1 MQTLQ
6 ALRVAGRHK
15 GRVGDEVHQ
24 QFNAG
29 LAVERAGVIGAVGVE
44 LLDLFGRGT
53 KGVDVLV
60 AHELGN
66 LHVGTVERAQGQSAV
81 EHELHVR
88 SAARLLGGQAD
99 LFGDVGGGNHALGG
113 GDVVVL
119 DHDDLQVGSHVG
131 VVGDP
136 LGKRQD

>member
-6 ALRVAGRHK
+6 ALGVAGRHK
-15 GRVGDEVHQ
+15 GGIGDEVHQ
-24 QFNAG
+24 QFDAG

-60 AHELGN
+60 AHELSD
-66 LHVGTVERAQGQSAV
+66 LHIGAVERAQGQSTV
-81 EHELHVR
+81 EHELHVGG
-88 SAARLLGGQAD
+88 AARLLGGQAD
-99 LFGDVGGGNHALGG
+99 LLGDVGSGNHALGG

-119 DHDDLQVGSHVG
+119 NHDNLQVGGHVG
-131 VVGDP
+131 VVGYP

>member
-1 MQTLQ
+1 MQALQ
-6 ALRVAGRHK
+6 ALGVAGRHK
-15 GRVGDEVHQ
+15 GGVGDEVHQ
-24 QFNAG
+24 QLDAG
-29 LAVERAGVIGAVGVE
+29 LAIERAGVIAAVGVE
-44 LLDLFGRGT
+44 LLDLLGRGT

-60 AHELGN
+60 AYELGN
-66 LHVGTVERAQGQSAV
+66 LHVGAVECAQGQSAV

-88 SAARLLGGQAD
+88 GAARLLGGQAD
-99 LFGDVGGGNHALGG
+99 LLGDVGSGNHALGG

-119 DHDDLQVGSHVG
+119 DHDDLQVGGHVG